1 MLGCL
6 LRGSVLQSRVQGVRV
21 RSLVEDL
28 QILDDQVD
36 LVAEFLHLGI
46 VDAGLL
52 DDDGEDRVRVILR
65 VNEDRFEVGQL
76 DVDLNRIYNFVL
88 GAFAACD
95 GLGWLRLQILSGVN
109 LVATIC
115 RCVNFLV
122 DLLLEVDIDLLV
134 SIRLLFSFSLA
145 RVLLDELE

>member
-65 VNEDRFEVGQL
+65 VDEDRFEVG
-76 DVDLNRIYNFVL
+76 
-88 GAFAACD
+88 
-95 GLGWLRLQILSGVN
+95 
-109 LVATIC
+109 
-115 RCVNFLV
+115 
-122 DLLLEVDIDLLV
+122 
-134 SIRLLFSFSLA
+134 
-145 RVLLDELE
+145 